1 MLEFAERAAP
11 KCRSSLTCDTFI
23 AKLGLRLISCVSSG
37 IRNAWFSC
45 AILMEFELLKG
56 LNSMIIRRWAPAIGR
71 PRIRSG
77 LDVQC
82 FVIRHLSFV
91 RHSSFVI
98 RHFSTVVLLSRTLV
112 VSLIAAPLFAQS
124 PAPVT
129 SAEPVRSAYP
139 VPGTSNSS
147 PAPAVAPLSSAVNA
161 PPGYILSANDQV
173 AVEVFGEDDLR
184 TNGRLNGEGNLSVP
198 LLGSVH
204 LAGMTLTQAASKL
217 TDLYGRDY
225 LVNPRVNVMLVGYA
239 KRRFTVLGQVNRPGS
254 YEMPD
259 GSPEGIDLL
268 EAVAMAGGYTR
279 IAAPERIS
287 VRRHLSSGKDDII
300 RVDAK
305 RLARGEHANFTV
317 LPGDA
322 ITVGES
328 IF

>member
-1 MLEFAERAAP
+1 MFP
-11 KCRSSLTCDTFI
+11 
-23 AKLGLRLISCVSSG
+23 RL
-37 IRNAWFSC
+37 
-45 AILMEFELLKG
+45 L
-56 LNSMIIRRWAPAIGR
+56 
-71 PRIRSG
+71 
-77 LDVQC
+77 
-82 FVIRHLSFV
+82 
-91 RHSSFVI
+91 
-98 RHFSTVVLLSRTLV
+98 
-112 VSLIAAPLFAQS
+112 LIAVVVTAGSLLAQS
-124 PAPVT
+124 PAPVA

-139 VPGTSNSS
+139 VPGMSS
-147 PAPAVAPLSSAVNA
+147 SAPAPAAPALPPGVSA
-161 PPGYILSANDQV
+161 PSGYILSANDQV
-173 AVEVFGEDDLR
+173 AVEVFGEEDLR

-198 LLGSVH
+198 LLGSIH
-204 LAGMTLTQAASKL
+204 LAGLTLTQAASRL

-239 KRRFTVLGQVNRPGS
+239 KRRFTMLGQINRPGS

-279 IAAPERIS
+279 IAAPERVSI
-287 VRRHLSSGKDDII
+287 RRHSSSGKDEII

-305 RLARGEHANFTV
+305 RLARGDRGNFTV